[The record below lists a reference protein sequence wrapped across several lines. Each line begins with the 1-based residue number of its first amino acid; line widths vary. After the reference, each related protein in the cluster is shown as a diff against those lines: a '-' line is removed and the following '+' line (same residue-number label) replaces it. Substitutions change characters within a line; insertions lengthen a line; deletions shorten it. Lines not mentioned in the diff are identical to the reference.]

1 MIISPFAWFEH
12 FRSSFTRCEPQ
23 NKEELLTGL
32 RHAHHHYNLL
42 TADTLAMIEGAL
54 QVSEMHVRDIMVP
67 RAQMITLPIDSPPDE
82 LTKLIA
88 EFGHSRYPVIGEDK
102 DDVQGIFLAKD
113 LLDYY
118 ANGDNEFFSLRDR
131 MRPAVFIPESK
142 RLNVLLREFRASRNH
157 MAIVVNEYSGAAGLV
172 TIEDV
177 IEQIVGDIDDEHDID
192 DENFITPR
200 EGFFWVWAL
209 TPIEEFNEFF
219 KTDFTDEEFDTVGGL
234 ITQLFGHVPK
244 RGEKLTLSGLEFEVM
259 RSNNRRVVLLRV
271 ESIGSAESD

>member
-1 MIISPFAWFEH
+1 MIISPLTWFKGL
-12 FRSSFTRCEPQ
+12 RQRFTRCEPQ
-23 NKEELLTGL
+23 NKQELLDGI
-32 RHAHHHYNLL
+32 RYAYHQHSLL
-42 TADTLAMIEGAL
+42 TADTLAMMEGAL
-54 QVSEMHVRDIMVP
+54 QMSEMHVRDIMVP
-67 RAQMITLPIDSPPDE
+67 RAQMITLPLDCPPQE
-82 LTKLIA
+82 LTKLIISS
-88 EFGHSRYPVIGEDK
+88 GHSRFPVIGEDK

-118 ANGDNEFFSLRDR
+118 ANGGSEYFSMRDR
-131 MRPAVFIPESK
+131 MRPVVFIPESK
-142 RLNVLLREFRASRNH
+142 RLNVLLREFRTSRNH

-200 EGFFWVWAL
+200 DDFFWVWAL

-219 KTDFTDEEFDTVGGL
+219 KTNFSDEEFDTVGGL

-244 RGEKLTLSGLEFEVM
+244 RGEKLMLGGLEFEVM
-259 RSNNRRVVLLRV
+259 RSNNRRIVLLRV
-271 ESIGSAESD
+271 KSGGLVELE

>member
-1 MIISPFAWFEH
+1 MIISPLTWFTGLKQ
-12 FRSSFTRCEPQ
+12 RLTRCEPQ
-23 NKEELLTGL
+23 NKQELLEGI
-32 RHAHHHYNLL
+32 RFAHHRQNLL

-67 RAQMITLPIDSPPDE
+67 RAQMITLPLDSPPHE
-82 LTKLIA
+82 LTKLIVTS
-88 EFGHSRYPVIGEDK
+88 GHSRFPVIGEDK
-102 DDVQGIFLAKD
+102 DDVQGFFLAKD

-118 ANGDNEFFSLRDR
+118 AHGTSEYFNMRDR
-131 MRPAVFIPESK
+131 MRPAIFIPESK
-142 RLNVLLREFRASRNH
+142 RLHVLLREFRTSRNH
-157 MAIVVNEYSGAAGLV
+157 IAIVVNEYSGAAGLV

-200 EGFFWVWAL
+200 DDFFWVWAL

-219 KTDFTDEEFDTVGGL
+219 KTELNDDEFDTVGGL

-259 RSNNRRVVLLRV
+259 RSNNRRIVLFRV
-271 ESIGSAESD
+271 KQLAH